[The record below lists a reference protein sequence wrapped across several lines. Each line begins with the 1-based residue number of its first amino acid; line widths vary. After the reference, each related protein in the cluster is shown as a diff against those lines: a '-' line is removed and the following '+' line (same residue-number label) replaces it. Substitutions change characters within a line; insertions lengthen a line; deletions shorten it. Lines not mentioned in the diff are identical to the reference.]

1 MKKFLNKIK
10 RNLSFMEN
18 KIRAHLTLKYLTAKT
33 LLCSQ
38 RGEGF
43 VDTAIKILMAVV
55 IGALVLAGLYALFG
69 ETVLP
74 TLKQRITDMFNYG
87 K

>member
-10 RNLSFMEN
+10 RNLSFMAV

-43 VDTAIKILMAVV
+43 VDTASASV
-55 IGALVLAGLYALFG
+55 GA
-69 ETVLP
+69 
-74 TLKQRITDMFNYG
+74 
-87 K
+87 